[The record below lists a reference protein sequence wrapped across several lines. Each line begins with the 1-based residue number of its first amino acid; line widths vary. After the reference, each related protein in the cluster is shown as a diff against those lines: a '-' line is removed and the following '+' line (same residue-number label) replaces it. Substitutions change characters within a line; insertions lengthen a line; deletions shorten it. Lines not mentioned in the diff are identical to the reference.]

1 MLSCCSTLCNTR
13 IYVICVLMT
22 LSLLRGRSR
31 VRSTSQVQAI
41 PERRVITRAM
51 DLPPSYLKH
60 LNQALMKLPQEKR
73 QELFDTYERAQG
85 ILVSAIDSHVVAL
98 PLRMQP
104 HFGERSWMD
113 DPGYLTSSITGC
125 GRLATSSGTVTMST
139 SSSITRTTRPL

>member
-104 HFGERSWMD
+104 HFGEILDGR
-113 DPGYLTSSITGC
+113 PGLLDLLNYWLRASGYELGHGYDVYL
-125 GRLATSSGTVTMST
+125 LKYYKDY
-139 SSSITRTTRPL
+139 